1 MKGVEENP
9 GSRWRSATAL
19 TRYRD
24 DGRLTPTTTSVE
36 LLVRKS

>member
-24 DGRLTPTTTSVE
+24 DGRLDSDNDV
-36 LLVRKS
+36 S